1 MNAYVQDDW
10 RVTSR
15 LSINIGIRWEYHR
28 MPVDKRDTMAAFVH
42 LPGKP
47 KCTHG
52 NGVLVV
58 SGEKDADYACTHPL
72 NPNDLGLVACADQRK
87 ALGLDGRAGRSLV
100 KPDRFNW
107 APRFGIAWRPTGSDK
122 FIIRTGYGFFFDPGN
137 FNNLHFVFNNPIFP
151 PNQRSF
157 APTGQHSLFELGNG
171 FVVRV
176 RYEFVKG
183 INTNEGGEGFG
194 GGLGNVAPQDDNVL
208 RADRGR
214 SYTDARHNAVFSYI
228 YELPFGSGRHFLNQ
242 GGVVNKVIG
251 GWQMSGVTLL
261 QSGFPFSIG
270 TGRDLAGTG
279 TLNERPDRV
288 CNGTSNHP
296 TVDQWFD
303 TSCFTTQFMEAA
315 LAAGQPRFGN
325 AGRNILD
332 EPGWDVWDVNFS
344 KSTSITERFRT
355 NRPVQMHNTSN
366 HHRFHRP

>member
-1 MNAYVQDDW
+1 MN
-10 RVTSR
+10 RT
-15 LSINIGIRWEYHR
+15 
-28 MPVDKRDTMAAFVH
+28 
-42 LPGKP
+42 
-47 KCTHG
+47 
-52 NGVLVV
+52 
-58 SGEKDADYACTHPL
+58 
-72 NPNDLGLVACADQRK
+72 
-87 ALGLDGRAGRSLV
+87 
-100 KPDRFNW
+100 
-107 APRFGIAWRPTGSDK
+107 IA
-122 FIIRTGYGFFFDPGN
+122 
-137 FNNLHFVFNNPIFP
+137 
-151 PNQRSF
+151 
-157 APTGQHSLFELGNG
+157 NG
-171 FVVRV
+171 FSVLAS
-176 RYEFVKG
+176 YTFAKG
-183 INTNEGGEGFG
+183 INTNEGDEGFG

-228 YELPFGSGRHFLNQ
+228 YELPFGSGRRFLNQ
-242 GGVVNKVIG
+242 GGVLNKVIG

-288 CNGTSNHP
+288 CNGTASHP

-303 TSCFTTQFMEAA
+303 ISCFTTQFMEAA

-355 NRPVQMHNTSN
+355 ELRVEMYNTFNHPHFQRPNNTVGVAGFGQITSQPN
-366 HHRFHRP
+366 IGNGSPRSIQFGLKLLW